1 MELSNKSLA
10 LLLVAA
16 IVISLGGTLIS
27 LNRLSQQG
35 LTGLAAGTVVLNVS
49 ENMSCTIG
57 SNVSFGISTS
67 QILAQTNISTNS
79 ANSNG
84 FNDCTGNDAC
94 RGMMINNTGNVN
106 VNVTFYSSANG
117 TTLLGG
123 PGATNASFQYSIVN
137 GSFNGAALPGCNSG
151 LKTAWGY
158 ANETI
163 TTICTNLTSLST
175 NNVMTIEYNV
185 TIDANT
191 PTGYKT
197 ATITITCARNY

>member
-49 ENMSCTIG
+49 ENMSCTIS
-57 SNVSFGISTS
+57 SNVSFGTS
-67 QILAQTNISTNS
+67 VGQILTIVNLSTAV
-79 ANSNG
+79 ANTNG
-84 FNDCTGNDAC
+84 FTDCTSNDAC
-94 RGMMINNTGNVN
+94 RGMMINNTGNIN
-106 VNVTFYSSANG
+106 VNVTFSSDKNG

-123 PGATNASFQYSIVN
+123 PGASPASFNYSVVN
-137 GSFNGAALPGCNSG
+137 GSNNGALLPGCNTG
-151 LKTAWGY
+151 LKTAWTY
-158 ANETI
+158 VNETT
-163 TTICTNLTSLST
+163 TTICTNLTALST
-175 NNVMTIEYNV
+175 NKAMTIEYNA

-191 PTGYKT
+191 PTGMKT
-197 ATITITCARNY
+197 ALITVTCAQNS

>member
-1 MELSNKSLA
+1 MDMTNKSLA

-27 LNRLSQQG
+27 LNKLSQQG

-49 ENMSCTIG
+49 ENMSCTIS
-57 SNVSFGISTS
+57 SNVSFGTSTA
-67 QILAQTNISTNS
+67 QILTIVNLSTNGS
-79 ANSNG
+79 NSNG
-84 FNDCTGNDAC
+84 FNDCTSNDAC

-106 VNVTFYSSANG
+106 VNVTFKSDVNG

-123 PGATNASFQYSIVN
+123 PGASPASFNYSAVN
-137 GSFNGAALPGCNSG
+137 GSNNGALLPGCNSG

-158 ANETI
+158 VNETT

-191 PTGYKT
+191 PATYKT
-197 ATITITCARNY
+197 ATITITCARN